1 MLHIYESRPATKTST
16 ASLALAFLFLPLSPL
31 VTVCLVA
38 GAAIRLLFI
47 NIGSVRQT
55 DMRGIMDFEITGDET
70 QEQLEALMA
79 KMGELEVEG
88 DDEEPEE
95 GAEHS
100 GSESSETVQTETGDK
115 QAPTPGA
122 GTEEEEQPQE
132 DVKGILARDGK
143 HVIPYDV
150 LEAERAE
157 KQRLTQRYEQQLA
170 EEQRKIDLLT
180 SQIKQAGMT
189 PDPLPEQARISD
201 EQIAKIKEDFP
212 EVANALT
219 LMARKYDYLQAQ
231 VQGAQPQ
238 REEKDNTAVTAALN
252 ATPDLVEW
260 QQSDPDRFAL
270 AVHLDEKLQ
279 TDPAWKDKPL
289 TERFAEVA
297 RRTRAAYGEA
307 PSDPVVEQDKSQKVL
322 AAAADKVAKADT
334 AAALPDSP
342 SDVGDTAAAPQD
354 KFERLLGATYAEAA
368 ELMST
373 MSDADINA
381 ALQKVIR

>member
-1 MLHIYESRPATKTST
+1 
-16 ASLALAFLFLPLSPL
+16 
-31 VTVCLVA
+31 
-38 GAAIRLLFI
+38 
-47 NIGSVRQT
+47 
-55 DMRGIMDFEITGDET
+55 
-70 QEQLEALMA
+70 
-79 KMGELEVEG
+79 
-88 DDEEPEE
+88 
-95 GAEHS
+95 
-100 GSESSETVQTETGDK
+100 
-115 QAPTPGA
+115 
-122 GTEEEEQPQE
+122 
-132 DVKGILARDGK
+132 
-143 HVIPYDV
+143 
-150 LEAERAE
+150 
-157 KQRLTQRYEQQLA
+157 
-170 EEQRKIDLLT
+170 
-180 SQIKQAGMT
+180 MT

-231 VQGAQPQ
+231 VQGVQPQ

>member
-1 MLHIYESRPATKTST
+1 
-16 ASLALAFLFLPLSPL
+16 
-31 VTVCLVA
+31 
-38 GAAIRLLFI
+38 
-47 NIGSVRQT
+47 
-55 DMRGIMDFEITGDET
+55 MDFEITGEET
-70 QEQLEALMA
+70 QEQLEELMA
-79 KMGELEVEG
+79 KMGDIEVGG
-88 DDEEPEE
+88 DNEESEDS
-95 GAEHS
+95 AKHS
-100 GSESSETVQTETGDK
+100 GSGTSETVQNETGDK
-115 QAPTPGA
+115 QAPPPGV
-122 GTEEEEQPQE
+122 GTEEEGQPQE

-201 EQIAKIKEDFP
+201 EQIARIKEDFP

-219 LMARKYDYLQAQ
+219 LMARKYDYLQAK

-238 REEKDNTAVTAALN
+238 QEEKDNTAVTAALN

-279 TDPAWKDKPL
+279 TDPAWKDKTL

-307 PSDPVVEQDKSQKVL
+307 PSGPVVERDNQEVL
-322 AAAADKVAKADT
+322 ATAAEKVAKADAD
-334 AAALPDSP
+334 AATTVPDSP
-342 SDVGDTAAAPQD
+342 SDLGNTAAVPQD
-354 KFERLLGATYAEAA
+354 KFEQLLGASYADAEAV
-368 ELMST
+368 MSG
-373 MSDADINA
+373 MSDADIDA
-381 ALQKVIR
+381 ILEKLG

>member
-1 MLHIYESRPATKTST
+1 
-16 ASLALAFLFLPLSPL
+16 
-31 VTVCLVA
+31 
-38 GAAIRLLFI
+38 
-47 NIGSVRQT
+47 
-55 DMRGIMDFEITGDET
+55 MDFDITGEET
-70 QEQLEALMA
+70 QEQMEALMA
-79 KMGELEVEG
+79 KVGEIEVEG
-88 DDEEPEE
+88 DEEEREE
-95 GAEHS
+95 SAEHS
-100 GSESSETVQTETGDK
+100 GNEPSETVQTETGDK

-122 GTEEEEQPQE
+122 GTEEEGQSQE
-132 DVKGILARDGK
+132 AVKGILARDGK

-201 EQIAKIKEDFP
+201 EQIARIKEDFP
-212 EVANALT
+212 EVANVLT
-219 LMARKYDYLQAQ
+219 LMARKYDYLQSQ
-231 VQGAQPQ
+231 VQREQPQ
-238 REEKDNTAVTAALN
+238 REGEERDSTAVTAALN
-252 ATPDLVEW
+252 ATPDLAEW

-279 TDPAWKDKPL
+279 TDPAWKDKTL

-297 RRTRAAYGEA
+297 RRTRAAYGETL
-307 PSDPVVEQDKSQKVL
+307 SDPVVEQDKNREVL
-322 AAAADKVAKADT
+322 AAAADKVAKADA

-342 SDVGDTAAAPQD
+342 SDVGNTAAAPQD
-354 KFERLLGATYAEAA
+354 KFERLLGASYAEAE

-373 MSDADINA
+373 MSDEDINA
-381 ALQKVIR
+381 ALQRAIR